1 MADPITM
8 AAILATVGG
17 SAVSAMGTIAA
28 GDAAYES
35 AKYEAA
41 QLDIKAKE
49 EQAQA
54 QQEAKQ
60 FREQK
65 ERAQSAL
72 TARAAASGFSA
83 TDPTALALLD
93 ELERYGTLQ
102 EQMAQYGGK
111 SRRAGTEAQATGV
124 RMTGKAERRGSR
136 YSAAGTI
143 LSGIG
148 GGLSKYNPGTYG
160 GSGGGSTGRYG

>member
-1 MADPITM
+1 MADPIST
-8 AAILATVGG
+8 AALIATIGG
-17 SAVSAMGTIAA
+17 SAVSAAGTIAA
-28 GDAAYES
+28 GNAADQS

-41 QLDIKAKE
+41 QLDIRAKE

-60 FREQK
+60 LREQK
-65 ERAQSAL
+65 ERAQSTL
-72 TARAAASGFSA
+72 TARSAASGFSA
-83 TDPTALALLD
+83 TDPTSLALLD

-124 RMTGKAERRGSR
+124 RMTGKAKKKGSR

-160 GSGGGSTGRYG
+160 GSSSYG

>member
-1 MADPITM
+1 LADPITTAM
-8 AAILATVGG
+8 LVATVAG
-17 SAVSAMGTIAA
+17 SAVTAAGTIAG
-28 GDAAYES
+28 GDAAEQS

-49 EQAQA
+49 DQAQA
-54 QQEAKQ
+54 QQDAKQ
-60 FREQK
+60 LREQK

-72 TARAAASGFSA
+72 TARSAASGFSA
-83 TDPTALALLD
+83 TDPTSLALLD

-102 EQMAQYGGK
+102 EQLAQYGGK

-124 RMTGKAERRGSR
+124 RMTGKAQKRGSR

-148 GGLSKYNPGTYG
+148 SGLSKYNPGTFG
-160 GSGGGSTGRYG
+160 GSGGSSYRYG

>member
-8 AAILATVGG
+8 AAMLATIGG

-28 GDAAYES
+28 GNAAQQQAE
-35 AKYEAA
+35 YEAQ
-41 QLDIKAKE
+41 QLDIRAKE

-60 FREQK
+60 YREQK

-83 TDPTALALLD
+83 TDPTALALAD
-93 ELERYGTLQ
+93 EIERYGTLQ
-102 EQMAQYGGK
+102 EQLAQYGGK

-124 RMTGKAERRGSR
+124 RMTGKAKKQGSR
-136 YSAAGTI
+136 YSAVGTI
-143 LSGIG
+143 LSGVG
-148 GGLSKYNPGTYG
+148 SGLS
-160 GSGGGSTGRYG
+160 GRYG

>member
-1 MADPITM
+1 MAEL
-8 AAILATVGG
+8 AAIATIAG
-17 SAVSAMGTIAA
+17 SVVSAAGTIAA
-28 GDAAYES
+28 GNAAEQS
-35 AKYEAA
+35 AQYEAA

-60 FREQK
+60 LREQK
-65 ERAQSAL
+65 ERAQSTL

-102 EQMAQYGGK
+102 EQLSQYGGK
-111 SRRAGTEAQATGV
+111 SRRAGTEAQAEGV
-124 RMTGKAERRGSR
+124 RLTGKAQKTGSR
-136 YSAAGTI
+136 YSAVGTI
-143 LSGIG
+143 LGGIG

-160 GSGGGSTGRYG
+160 GSGGSSYRYG